1 MKKFE
6 ERVQNIQ
13 SKLRCYNALSILRCS
28 LEYLY
33 APTKGKFGQV
43 SKHPWLIL
51 LLIKWV
57 YLDPLVNNPIRRP
70 DISQQEMQEMLQC
83 IYDLTDSGRMPNE
96 YADVRLFMRA
106 LAYQQFFHQVKSGM
120 SDVARQEILFAKVPK
135 NHYFKT
141 RFLKVS
147 GLSVEIFL
155 RLALSLIAL
164 IDRDGPVL
172 KRTVFF
178 ELSSSFSPV
187 EVDAFLRLISIEVS
201 QLHQAVVG
209 KDEDCRHPNEFLQ
222 QTFFLNFPLINVG
235 SEYWCVSPHVLERS
249 LAYFIYDF
257 LKRDDLNKFNNPF
270 GKAFEGY
277 VGSWLG
283 KSKLQVADEKE
294 LKKIL
299 AGEGKLVDFMAVDGN
314 ANVLIDAKG
323 VEMSQA
329 GMVALQRGDVRRAT
343 QTSLIKAFQ
352 QGHEVSHRLALLND
366 NHPVIRKRDTTYLLA
381 VTYKE
386 LYVGNGMTL
395 AKVVGRQELD
405 KIRSSYSAQEF
416 IPEDNIYFLT
426 VHEFERLMCMVEAG
440 KIGLVEAL
448 EKAKK
453 ADSDPRT
460 QKFSFELHIN
470 EWAKT
475 LGGEGEQPLRNVL
488 RDMMDEL
495 LARLDS

>member
-6 ERVQNIQ
+6 DRVRDIQ
-13 SKLRCYNALSILRCS
+13 RKIRCYNALSILRCS

-33 APTKGKFGQV
+33 SPTKDKFGQV
-43 SKHPWLIL
+43 SKHPWLIM

-70 DISQQEMQEMLQC
+70 DISRKEVHELLQC
-83 IYDLTDSGRMPNE
+83 IYDLTDSGSMPNE

-106 LAYQQFFHQVKSGM
+106 LAFQQFFHQINGGM
-120 SDVARQEILFAKVPK
+120 IDIARQEILFAKVPE

-147 GLSVEIFL
+147 GLSVENFL
-155 RLALSLIAL
+155 RLALTLIAL
-164 IDRDGPVL
+164 VDRDGSVV

-187 EVDAFLRLISIEVS
+187 EIDAFLRLISIDIS
-201 QLHQAVVG
+201 QLHQAVMVRD
-209 KDEDCRHPNEFLQ
+209 KDGRHPNEFLQ
-222 QTFFLNFPLINVG
+222 QTPFLNFPLINVG
-235 SEYWCVSPHVLERS
+235 LEYWCVSPHVLERS
-249 LAYFIYDF
+249 LGYFIYDF

-270 GKAFEGY
+270 GKAFERY

-283 KSKLQVADEKE
+283 KSGLQVADEKE
-294 LKKIL
+294 LEKTL

-323 VEMSQA
+323 VEISQA
-329 GMVALQRGDVRRAT
+329 GMVALQRGDIRRAT

-352 QGHEVSHRLALLND
+352 QGHEVSHRLALLD
-366 NHPVIRKRDTTYLLA
+366 DSHPVIRKRETTYLLA

-386 LYVGNGMTL
+386 LYVGNGVTL
-395 AKVVGRQELD
+395 AKVVGTRELD
-405 KIRSSYSAQEF
+405 KIRSSYSAQEL

-448 EKAKK
+448 ERAKK
-453 ADSDPRT
+453 ADADPRT
-460 QKFSFELHIN
+460 QKFSFELHLN

-475 LGGEGEQPLRNVL
+475 LGGEQPLRNVL
-488 RDMMDEL
+488 RAMLDEL
-495 LARLDS
+495 ITKLAS